1 MPAGDITP
9 DDSRQLKL
17 GQVVYDTGG
26 NRLGGVRDTPST
38 GSKSSARTRAPSY
51 SNTIRGQGL
60 GEGYMIWRSSNCR
73 EMGKL
78 QRMSDTCPNCG
89 YGAEFLYAWP
99 RIDRL
104 GERFYALT
112 TN

>member
-9 DDSRQLKL
+9 DDGRQPKL
-17 GQVVYDTGG
+17 GRVVYDTGG
-26 NRLGGVRDTPST
+26 N
-38 GSKSSARTRAPSY
+38 
-51 SNTIRGQGL
+51 
-60 GEGYMIWRSSNCR
+60 
-73 EMGKL
+73 
-78 QRMSDTCPNCG
+78 CPNCG
-89 YGAEFLYAWP
+89 YGAGFLYAWP

>member
-1 MPAGDITP
+1 
-9 DDSRQLKL
+9 
-17 GQVVYDTGG
+17 VVYDTGG
-26 NRLGGVRDTPST
+26 NRSGRVQGFTEHGFEVEREDTSTVSFEHDPGGF
-38 GSKSSARTRAPSY
+38 
-51 SNTIRGQGL
+51 
-60 GEGYMIWRSSNCR
+60 GEGYMMWRSSNCG

-78 QRMSDTCPNCG
+78 QSMPDTCPNCG